1 MGASY
6 TFRWTNDIACSSERH
21 FTCHKTMNVGEF
33 YMEGV
38 NTCTCTPYGIDC
50 APTYTCTHNENT
62 LNPGEVVFENEQR
75 CECTEDGF
83 QCEDLTECPE
93 FIRMD
98 EKKSYADAKAACAEI
113 GGFVSFFKDES
124 EYEKYMSQDDLRTE
138 WLGYERQA
146 EGNFVSLGAE
156 NVNSV
161 WKTADG
167 SSDFFTQWISTEPNM
182 NMLYG
187 GCADIIMSSSWNY
200 GKMADN
206 NCNFRQHFSCR
217 VSARTRGTCS

>member
-1 MGASY
+1 MSGSSTWKVLIPALVLHMESTAPRPTHAHIMKTHLTLAKSSLKTSNVASAQK
-6 TFRWTNDIACSSERH
+6 TACSARIWLNVRSSSEWTRKRIMQMLKRYARKLAASSRSSKTNLSTRNTWAKM
-21 FTCHKTMNVGEF
+21 TCEQNGSVD
-33 YMEGV
+33 
-38 NTCTCTPYGIDC
+38 I
-50 APTYTCTHNENT
+50 HN
-62 LNPGEVVFENEQR
+62 L
-75 CECTEDGF
+75 
-83 QCEDLTECPE
+83 
-93 FIRMD
+93 
-98 EKKSYADAKAACAEI
+98 
-113 GGFVSFFKDES
+113 FFLLKNANS
-124 EYEKYMSQDDLRTE
+124 
-138 WLGYERQA
+138 GYERQA